1 MAKYTTELRNIC
13 DYYGRDVVES
23 WFKSYKL
30 EDYLTQK
37 EIDTI
42 TSQGLWTKDKL
53 AKKIVDA
60 YYFREIGQE
69 TPEMFKHYAM
79 ITMERIMEKQ
89 LQIIYSAS
97 IEIDPLINV
106 DYKETYDMAREGTDK
121 SNGTGSSS
129 GLSVNSDTPQG
140 QINKTEILQGKY
152 ASATSA
158 GESTSNSSG
167 NSETTGKEKWTRT
180 KKGND
185 GITATQQKLIGQYR
199 NILIAIDDNIIK
211 ELNDLFM
218 GIY

>member
-1 MAKYTTELRNIC
+1 MAKYTTELRNVC

-37 EIDTI
+37 EIETI
-42 TSQGLWTKDKL
+42 TRQGLWTKDKL

-69 TPEMFKHYAM
+69 TPEMFKHYTM

-106 DYKETYDMAREGTDK
+106 DYTETYDMAREGTGK
-121 SNGTGSSS
+121 SNGTGTSS
-129 GLSVNSDTPQG
+129 GLNVNSDTPQG

-152 ASATSA
+152 ASSTSA

-180 KKGND
+180 KRGND

-199 NILIAIDDNIIK
+199 NILIAVDDNIIK

>member
-1 MAKYTTELRNIC
+1 MAKYTIELRKVC
-13 DYYGRDVVES
+13 DYYGRDVVEG

-42 TSQGLWTKDKL
+42 NAQGLWTKDKL

-60 YYFREIGQE
+60 YYFREIGLE

-79 ITMERIMEKQ
+79 INMERIMEKQ

-106 DYKETYDMAREGTDK
+106 DYKETYDMEREGTGK

-129 GLSVNSDTPQG
+129 GLNVNSDTPQG
-140 QINKTEILQGKY
+140 QISKSEILQGKY
-152 ASATSA
+152 ASSTSA

-180 KKGND
+180 KRGND

-199 NILIAIDDNIIK
+199 NILIAVDDFIIN